1 MEFLQRK
8 QRVVILQSPHNVDQP
23 LQCYSKVLTPETD
36 YKAIIELQ
44 NDSSSGS
51 KVKVIFQKQAESNQ
65 KTSQASL
72 YSGMSFHAL
81 SQSPKKL
88 RLGEGSI
95 EVFPQEIKVDV
106 NKRPQTT
113 VLGNPQLFL
122 QLWNNQ
128 KIKEQLALNTSSQA
142 SISVVKKLSKKEMRV
157 KADEDSQ
164 SKMKAIISQG
174 EKTMTKFWDHT
185 DSFEQGQSTSGLFN
199 VLNTQKKRINKTQNE
214 IQDSIEVEGVNLQ
227 QKVVINSRTHALPN
241 LKKQQSNDIAQ
252 KNLFLKSFLSSLIE
266 TKTQE
271 VIQGKTTP
279 IGSRKYVNG
288 IMNQNSTSP
297 KRQKTMSKSLTNEK
311 YKLRPEQILLNNQ
324 KYKNTSKLLGSNY
337 SNSIANVA

>member
-1 MEFLQRK
+1 
-8 QRVVILQSPHNVDQP
+8 
-23 LQCYSKVLTPETD
+23 
-36 YKAIIELQ
+36 
-44 NDSSSGS
+44 
-51 KVKVIFQKQAESNQ
+51 
-65 KTSQASL
+65 
-72 YSGMSFHAL
+72 
-81 SQSPKKL
+81 
-88 RLGEGSI
+88 
-95 EVFPQEIKVDV
+95 
-106 NKRPQTT
+106 
-113 VLGNPQLFL
+113 
-122 QLWNNQ
+122 
-128 KIKEQLALNTSSQA
+128 
-142 SISVVKKLSKKEMRV
+142 
-157 KADEDSQ
+157 
-164 SKMKAIISQG
+164 
-174 EKTMTKFWDHT
+174 MTKFWDHT